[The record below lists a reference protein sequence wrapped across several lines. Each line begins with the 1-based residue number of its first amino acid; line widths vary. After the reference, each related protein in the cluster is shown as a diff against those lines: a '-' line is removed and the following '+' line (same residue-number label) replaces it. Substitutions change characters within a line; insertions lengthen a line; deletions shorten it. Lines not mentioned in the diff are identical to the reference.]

1 VGQIVLQAGYGPKL
15 NGDSVVREPVVGGS
29 GAYEGVRGEG
39 VDREQDGK
47 DIVRLRLRR

>member
-1 VGQIVLQAGYGPKL
+1 
-15 NGDSVVREPVVGGS
+15 VGGS
-29 GAYEGVRGEG
+29 GVYEGVRSEG